1 MDEIKLSDI
10 PVDILKRFEERCK
23 IFAYLIENE
32 PLPCKCSDNVEGRL
46 SILLANIRYSWTI
59 SLFFIRE

>member
-1 MDEIKLSDI
+1 MDEIKLSAI
-10 PVDILKRFEERCK
+10 PADILKRFEERCK

-46 SILLANIRYSWTI
+46 SILFANIRYS
-59 SLFFIRE
+59 